1 MKISSILN
9 ISNVKVLIYLYDKE
23 ARYSDLLKEVV
34 PVRSTLSYVLSEL
47 IDEGLV
53 EKTIVSAKPV
63 RIKYSLTDKGRRVA
77 EHLILLKNILV
88 SEET

>member
-1 MKISSILN
+1 MKLSSILN

-23 ARYSDLLKEVV
+23 ARYSDLLREVV

-53 EKTIVSAKPV
+53 KKTIVSAKPI
-63 RIKYSLTDKGRRVA
+63 RIRYSLTDKGKQVA
-77 EHLILLKNILV
+77 EYLILLKNILV
-88 SEET
+88 SRGE